1 MTKLPLLVVTLYRNC
16 FVELY
21 REHTLLPV
29 HMWIIYPLLNVQ
41 VWFLSELAVCINFL
55 AAIFE
60 AFSNVGKL
68 ASLYS
73 CRLIKTFRSAVFCYM
88 VDSLSEKKVERYVK
102 SVYNNSVVHIQK
114 SFLKNSKN
122 YKSCFPP
129 LFFPSQ

>member
-88 VDSLSEKKVERYVK
+88 VGPLNERKKKKDMSQVK
-102 SVYNNSVVHIQK
+102 CV
-114 SFLKNSKN
+114 
-122 YKSCFPP
+122 
-129 LFFPSQ
+129 